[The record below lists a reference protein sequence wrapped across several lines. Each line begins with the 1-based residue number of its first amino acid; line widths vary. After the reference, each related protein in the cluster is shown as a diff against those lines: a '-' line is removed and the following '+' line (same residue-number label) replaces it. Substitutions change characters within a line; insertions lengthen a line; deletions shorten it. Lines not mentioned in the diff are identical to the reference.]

1 MKKLSNIQKE
11 WLGWLLIDQRNW
23 FDKHTDAFETGRLRI
38 RKAYLNMEY
47 DTMTEHLLN
56 YILEE
61 FNKDDGMKNKWKNER
76 AWKIKSNN

>member
-1 MKKLSNIQKE
+1 MKSVTTIQKE
-11 WLGWLLIDQRNW
+11 WLGWLIIDQRNW
-23 FDKHTDAFETGRLRI
+23 FDKHIELSEAGRLRI
-38 RKAYLNMEY
+38 RKAYLNKEY

-61 FNKDDGMKNKWKNER
+61 FNKDVVLKEKWKNER

>member
-1 MKKLSNIQKE
+1 MKNVTTLQRE
-11 WLGWLLIDQRNW
+11 WLLWLLTDQRDW
-23 FDKHTDAFETGRLRI
+23 FDKHIEVSEAGRLRI
-38 RKAYLNMEY
+38 QKAYLNMEY

-61 FNKDDGMKNKWKNER
+61 YNKDRVIKEKWKNER